1 MVDNCVPCYS
11 SLGSSHFD
19 HFLCHTVNDDGE
31 RLGMSMNTAMVD
43 ICLNCQVTH
52 NLVASILVKTM
63 SNSSLSHLA
72 SVKSIIGLN
81 VSVISYKVR

>member
-1 MVDNCVPCYS
+1 
-11 SLGSSHFD
+11 
-19 HFLCHTVNDDGE
+19 
-31 RLGMSMNTAMVD
+31 MNTAMVD

-52 NLVASILVKTM
+52 NLVEAIIEAILVKTM
-63 SNSSLSHLA
+63 SNLSLSHLS